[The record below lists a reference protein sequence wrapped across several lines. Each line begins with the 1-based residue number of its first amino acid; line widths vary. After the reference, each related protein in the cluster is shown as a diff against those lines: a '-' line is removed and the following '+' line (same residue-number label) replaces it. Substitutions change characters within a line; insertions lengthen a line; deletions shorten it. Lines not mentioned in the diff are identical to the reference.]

1 MMSTDEES
9 VSRKRESHPEPH
21 PLLQGHILLCAATP
35 LYSSPRR
42 VIDIHSLMLQLPF
55 SVAKSIMGSCEHPWT
70 YQMIKDDTSL
80 FEQIS
85 EII

>member
-1 MMSTDEES
+1 MKKAFHANAKAIQNRIHYFK
-9 VSRKRESHPEPH
+9 VRF
-21 PLLQGHILLCAATP
+21 LLCAATP
-35 LYSSPRR
+35 MYSSLST
-42 VIDIHSLMLQLPF
+42 VILIDIHSLMLQLSF